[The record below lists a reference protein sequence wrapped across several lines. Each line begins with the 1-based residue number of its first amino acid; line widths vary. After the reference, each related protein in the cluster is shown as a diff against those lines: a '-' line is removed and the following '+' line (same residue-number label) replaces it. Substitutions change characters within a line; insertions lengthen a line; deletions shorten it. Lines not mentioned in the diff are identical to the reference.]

1 MHRDRS
7 RIAIIFK
14 FDRNLVNIAKGIAGI
29 AYSGSNKF
37 WYADDAEENL
47 RLILQSFRD
56 FAEIDISGLLS
67 NNKADDPQEN
77 INNDHPVIEKSNIA
91 KANLSEK
98 TKKVEIAEIPDDDPE
113 LPKTIRNAIPG
124 RNSIKNQISIPST
137 GKIPTSPKYAP
148 VEFRIDDKDGR
159 LSVRFTGYYNKEW
172 IDELKSYGKIY
183 YDKTHREFLLRW
195 SKMNVDSLSDYF
207 SSRDVEVIVI
217 RQQLAEKVREKR
229 KNSGDEI
236 RSRELSNAGNDG
248 LELHRRYL
256 EENRY
261 SYRTI
266 ETYVTLLELFF
277 KFYNDKDPFDISQN
291 EVSDFM
297 NDFIIRNGFSGS
309 YQNQMISTIKLFY
322 EVSGKGRIIPQ
333 ILERPRRGRSLPKVF
348 SKEEISR
355 ILNSTRNNKHKLLLW
370 IIYSCGLRRSEVT
383 NILLTDI
390 DRTRNILHI
399 REGKGGV
406 DRIVPV
412 SDKVWQKLD
421 EYVEGYKPRRYLFEG
436 QTGGRYSSE
445 SVYNVFKQALQK
457 AGIKKEV
464 GVHSLRHSY
473 ATHLHENGL
482 DIRFIQELLGHKSTR
497 TTEIYTHVSR
507 RNLVAVRSPID
518 DLDLK

>member
-1 MHRDRS
+1 M
-7 RIAIIFK
+7 
-14 FDRNLVNIAKGIAGI
+14 
-29 AYSGSNKF
+29 
-37 WYADDAEENL
+37 
-47 RLILQSFRD
+47 ILQTLRD
-56 FAEIDISGLLS
+56 HAEIDISGLLS
-67 NNKADDPQEN
+67 IHASDGRKEIISNDP
-77 INNDHPVIEKSNIA
+77 PV
-91 KANLSEK
+91 
-98 TKKVEIAEIPDDDPE
+98 VEIDLAKEKNSEEINKDDISDTLDDEPE
-113 LPKTIRNAIPG
+113 MPKTTRKVVTVRNIIADQKSFPVTDKKPA
-124 RNSIKNQISIPST
+124 RA
-137 GKIPTSPKYAP
+137 KYAP

-172 IDELKSYGKIY
+172 IAEIRTYGKIY
-183 YDKTHREFLLRW
+183 YDKVHREFLLKW

-207 SSRDVEVIVI
+207 SSKGVEVIVI

-229 KNSGDEI
+229 KNSGDEV
-236 RSRELSNAGNDG
+236 RSRELSACGFEG
-248 LELHRRYL
+248 LELLRQYL

-261 SYRTI
+261 SSRTV
-266 ETYVTLLELFF
+266 ETYITLLELFF
-277 KFYNDKDPFDISQN
+277 KFYNDKDPYSISQN

-322 EVSGKGRIIPQ
+322 EVSGKGRVIPQ

-390 DRTRNILHI
+390 DRTRNLLHI
-399 REGKGGV
+399 REGTGGV

-421 EYVEGYKPRRYLFEG
+421 EYVEGYKPQRYLFEG